1 MPAIAR
7 MMRLALIAWKRDKV
21 PRLGAALAYYTLF
34 ALAPVLLV
42 VISIA
47 GLVWGQEAVQGRIV
61 GEIDQLVGAE
71 GARVIQD
78 MVRAAARPRES
89 RVATIIGAITLII
102 AVSGAFLELQA
113 VLNFIWR
120 VKVKPQ
126 NALKRF
132 FSNRLQS
139 FGLVLSIGLILLI
152 SMAGSAALAA
162 VSDWLGQRLPLFAG
176 FWLAVH
182 EVFAL
187 AAVTVLF
194 AMIYRFLPD
203 VRLRWKNV
211 WLGAFVTALLFTIGK
226 MLIGLYLSR
235 TNTAV
240 TYGTASAVAII
251 LIWVYYTTQIV
262 LLGAEYTRV
271 RTRSRHSVAKPKPFA
286 EDRSHT
292 EAGGSRKE
300 AH

>member
-1 MPAIAR
+1 ML
-7 MMRLALIAWKRDKV
+7 RLALIAWKRDKV

-42 VISIA
+42 VISVA

-61 GEIDQLVGAE
+61 GEIDGLIGRDGA
-71 GARVIQD
+71 GVIQE
-78 MVRAAARPRES
+78 MLAAAARPRES
-89 RVATIIGAITLII
+89 MWATIIGSITLLV

-120 VKVKPQ
+120 VKPKPAK
-126 NALKRF
+126 ALKRF
-132 FSNRLQS
+132 FANRLQS
-139 FGLVLSIGLILLI
+139 FGLVLSLSLILLI

-162 VSDWLGQRLPLFAG
+162 VNDWMGNRLPLFPA
-176 FWLAVH
+176 FWVAVH
-182 EVFAL
+182 EISAL
-187 AAVTVLF
+187 AAVTILF
-194 AMIYRFLPD
+194 ALIYRFLPD
-203 VRLRWKNV
+203 VQMTWKNV
-211 WLGAFVTALLFTIGK
+211 WAGALATAVLFTLGK
-226 MLIGLYLSR
+226 FLIGFYLAK

-271 RTRSRHSVAKPKPFA
+271 RTRSRHKVPRPKPFA
-286 EDRSHT
+286 KKRST
-292 EAGGSRKE
+292 VEAGGVRKE
-300 AH
+300 AR